1 VRRRAAPSN
10 QIIYHRSDA
19 SLPNMGVTNFP
30 GGKLLI
36 RDTEIA
42 KNYLTEE
49 ELNLLNRIV
58 TAYLE
63 LAEIQAM
70 NRVPMTMQDW
80 VERLHQFLT
89 MTGRDL
95 LTHAGQISR
104 DQALEKA
111 HQEYQRLRTTVL
123 SEPSEAEKQFVANTE
138 KELKA
143 LEKKGKETP

>member
-1 VRRRAAPSN
+1 
-10 QIIYHRSDA
+10 
-19 SLPNMGVTNFP
+19 MGVTNFP
-30 GGKLLI
+30 GNKLLK
-36 RDTEIA
+36 RDSEIA
-42 KNYLTEE
+42 KNYLSEE

-89 MTGRDL
+89 MTGRDV
-95 LTHAGQISR
+95 LTHAGKISR
-104 DQALEKA
+104 DQALTKA
-111 HQEYQRLRTTVL
+111 HQEYEQLRSIEL
-123 SEPSEAEKQFVANTE
+123 AQPSEAEKEFIANAE

-143 LEKKGKETP
+143 LEQKGKEKPSEPKGFE